1 MIKQFTDPFPH
12 LIIDNFLDKKQC
24 ENVINELK
32 KKNEEINKIAVMG
45 GRKRFHEGEFN
56 KKSFVYKIYQTFNNI
71 EQFNFFL
78 NKLIPLAKDSK
89 RKFVIKNNFK
99 FLSKKPKNSLFLRIK
114 KKIFPFVYSKKI
126 FCEMDFSI
134 GEKGYERE
142 PHHDAPNKTVVF
154 LLYLNDIKNNNDG
167 GSLEIYKYK
176 NDKQMIF
183 KQAPDLIDVE
193 VKKNIYP
200 AQGKLIVFL
209 SCPDS
214 LHGVKKYNPENDDK
228 RYFIYG
234 SYGNFFNINWKNY
247 I

>member
-1 MIKQFTDPFPH
+1 MIKQFAEPFPH
-12 LIIDNFLDKKQC
+12 LIIDNFLDKKEC

-45 GRKRFHEGEFN
+45 GRKRFHEDDFDEKN
-56 KKSFVYKIYQTFNNI
+56 DVYKINQKFNNI

-114 KKIFPFVYSKKI
+114 KKLFPFIYSKKI

-142 PHHDAPNKTVVF
+142 PHHDAPNKVVVF
-154 LLYLNDIKNNNDG
+154 LIYLNDVKNNNDG
-167 GSLEIYKYK
+167 GDLEIYKYK
-176 NDKQMIF
+176 NNKQMIF

-193 VKKNIYP
+193 VIKSIYP
-200 AQGKLIVFL
+200 EQGKLIVFL

-234 SYGNFFNINWKNY
+234 SYGTFFNINWENV